1 MVFNLWQ
8 LLGWVNSNPIDF
20 NNYIESQVTKYAD
33 IPAIA
38 NQFKELWNF
47 KSSLFNDARNNIVN
61 AYNVFEES
69 TNPAFRNYIQTS
81 LSKGNQIL
89 SDIDLQKNQA
99 ESYYWPGGQAENMI
113 NEYLTKYWNTLA
125 TKTAENQ
132 ALAKNVWIRSWASA
146 SAVRAGQAAQ
156 EALDADNIIKFQ
168 EKKVTDLT
176 NLYNTYNTLISQLRS
191 EASTANQAY
200 IIQPLAQ
207 ILDRQTTIA
216 KALVD
221 NEANLNALKL
231 QYWLAAKSA
240 AAKSAAAKS
249 VSAWTSGATL
259 SDAQKQ
265 YIQKLINANSN
276 NEWASSAIWQLW
288 WIWTLFG

>member
-8 LLGWVNSNPIDF
+8 LLGGVNSNPIDF

-33 IPAIA
+33 TPAIA

-61 AYNVFEES
+61 AYNVFEET

-81 LSKGNQIL
+81 LSSGNKIL
-89 SDIDLQKNQA
+89 SDIDAQKNQA
-99 ESYYWPGGQAENMI
+99 ESYYWPGGQAETMI

-132 ALAKNVWIRSWASA
+132 ALAKNIGIRSWASA
-146 SAVRAGQAAQ
+146 SAVRAGVAAQ
-156 EALDADNIIKFQ
+156 EALDTDNIIKFQ

-176 NLYNTYNTLISQLRS
+176 NLYNTYNTLISQLRT

-231 QYWLAAKSA
+231 QYWLAPKVAATPANNTA
-240 AAKSAAAKS
+240 AATAYWNALSQIEKNKYI
-249 VSAWTSGATL
+249 TDKNTTL
-259 SDAQKQ
+259 NDITW
-265 YIQKLINANSN
+265 Y
-276 NEWASSAIWQLW
+276 ASIVPK
-288 WIWTLFG
+288 